1 MINDVTLKQIA
12 AVKATSAKG
21 ATSGYGATSGDPPRI
36 APCLKYAPI
45 RQWRL
50 YKTAHLW
57 EKLDTIIFA
66 REAEHR
72 AKICWQMCRRWYIR
86 YPRRSLWV
94 LTRTSL
100 CPRTDMLQR
109 RNLRSRSVGDS
120 RHAWSGALSRRSV
133 VGYSGGLRMIGIGPE
148 DDDAC

>member
-1 MINDVTLKQIA
+1 MRRAPSQEYVGKRAGDG
-12 AVKATSAKG
+12 TS
-21 ATSGYGATSGDPPRI
+21 
-36 APCLKYAPI
+36 
-45 RQWRL
+45 
-50 YKTAHLW
+50 
-57 EKLDTIIFA
+57 DTRDA
-66 REAEHR
+66 R
-72 AKICWQMCRRWYIR
+72 
-86 YPRRSLWV
+86 LWV

>member
-1 MINDVTLKQIA
+1 MEHTVGAHSINFALHLNLRRISFCAGACA
-12 AVKATSAKG
+12 AVGPTR
-21 ATSGYGATSGDPPRI
+21 D
-36 APCLKYAPI
+36 
-45 RQWRL
+45 
-50 YKTAHLW
+50 
-57 EKLDTIIFA
+57 A
-66 REAEHR
+66 RFG
-72 AKICWQMCRRWYIR
+72 
-86 YPRRSLWV
+86 S

-109 RNLRSRSVGDS
+109 RSLRSRSVGDS